1 MDIGLVVALLV
12 ICAAIAAGIA
22 HAKNLSA
29 GSSFL
34 LGLFFGVIGIAIV
47 AVQQS
52 GLPKAPSGLR
62 AVQCQTCNAI
72 QNVSEA
78 DTTFECWQCKRVST
92 VADTRRRG
100 PEDARE
106 WLNRVKKNPS

>member
-1 MDIGLVVALLV
+1 MLVISLLV
-12 ICAAIAAGIA
+12 ICGAIAAGIG

-29 GSSFL
+29 GTSFL
-34 LGLFFGVIGIAIV
+34 FGLFLGVIGIAIV

-62 AVQCQTCNAI
+62 AVECQTCNAA
-72 QNVSEA
+72 QNVPEGTS
-78 DTTFECWQCKRVST
+78 TFECWQCKRVST
-92 VADTRRRG
+92 AADTRRQK

-106 WLNRVKKNPS
+106 WLNRVKKNP